1 MWIKVLLSLT
11 EHGCS
16 KKKPCESDK
25 LSIRL
30 VNWHEVSTFL
40 LFSWYLGS
48 HTCTPKSG
56 FNSTWYHLIMLC
68 VGFARHESCL
78 PGKMKLLHFI
88 TKRNPALS
96 FSGSFN
102 LFFVSVGK
110 FIRLIIFMSLVMVQ
124 RWPNFHCKILSGI
137 IILTYHCNLSMMSN
151 KFRQELP
158 LSSFHH
164 QQSWSRSQDKV
175 GSLTNPLQL
184 SIHSQPY

>member
-1 MWIKVLLSLT
+1 M
-11 EHGCS
+11 
-16 KKKPCESDK
+16 
-25 LSIRL
+25 
-30 VNWHEVSTFL
+30 FL

-78 PGKMKLLHFI
+78 PGKMKLLHLI

-96 FSGSFN
+96 VSGSFG

-110 FIRLIIFMSLVMVQ
+110 FICLIIFMSLVMVQ
-124 RWPNFHCKILSGI
+124 SWSNFLCKILSGI
-137 IILTYHCNLSMMSN
+137 IILTYLCNLSMMSN
-151 KFRQELP
+151 KFRQAEELLP
-158 LSSFHH
+158 CTFHH